1 VPDDPLVLF
10 APNLRALR
18 EAAGITQEE
27 LALRVGTDV
36 SNISRYEAAKRVPS
50 VRTVARLATR
60 LQIEATRLLEWL

>member
-10 APNLRALR
+10 ARNLRVLR

-36 SNISRYEAAKRVPS
+36 SNISRYEAAKRDPS
-50 VRTVARLATR
+50 VRTVGRLAAG
-60 LQIEATRLLEWL
+60 LGIEAAQLFDGI